1 MSHLRELHSMDD
13 VAAADWNA
21 LEGTSCPFLRHE
33 FLAALEHSGCV
44 GKGTGWIPAHLA
56 VFEEGRLVAATPV
69 YRKSHS
75 WGEFVFDFGWAQA
88 YERHGLPYYPKL
100 VCAVPFSPV
109 NNARLLTAPRGNAG
123 SDGRDPRL
131 HLQRLLVQAL
141 QDRCARESA
150 SSAHAL
156 FIDDA
161 ERGVFQSQGWLL
173 RHDVQFHWH
182 NAGFDS
188 FDAFLETLKADK
200 RKKIRRERRRCE
212 EAGITFDTLSGRQL
226 TPELL
231 KFLYRVHER
240 TFMQHGH
247 EPYLTQAFFA
257 ELAGT
262 LGDALMVKLARQH
275 GRPVAAAIFLW
286 SRTALFGR
294 YWGALDDF
302 HSLHFEACYHQGIE
316 FCIEHGLQRF
326 EPGTQGEHKVMRGF
340 TPASTWSAHY
350 IADARFREAIA
361 EFLAREGIAVDAYA
375 EQVSAHSPY
384 RRSVPVSP

>member
-1 MSHLRELHSMDD
+1 
-13 VAAADWNA
+13 
-21 LEGTSCPFLRHE
+21 
-33 FLAALEHSGCV
+33 
-44 GKGTGWIPAHLA
+44 
-56 VFEEGRLVAATPV
+56 V

-88 YERHGLPYYPKL
+88 YERHGLAYYPKL
-100 VCAVPFSPV
+100 VFAVPFSPV
-109 NNARLLTAPRGNAG
+109 NNPRLLTAVCGN
-123 SDGRDPRL
+123 GRDDGQGHRL

-141 QDRCARESA
+141 QDRCIGESA

-156 FIDDA
+156 FIDEG
-161 ERGVFQSQGWLL
+161 EREVFQSQGWLL
-173 RHDVQFHWH
+173 RHDVQFHWR
-182 NAGFDS
+182 NAGFSS
-188 FDAFLETLKADK
+188 FEDFLETLRADK

-212 EAGITFDTLSGRQL
+212 EAGIRFETLSGRDL

-231 KFLYRVHER
+231 RFLFHVHER
-240 TFMQHGH
+240 TFIQHGH
-247 EPYLTQAFFA
+247 EPYLNHAFFA
-257 ELAGT
+257 ELAKT
-262 LGDALMVKLARQH
+262 LGDALMVKLARQD

-286 SRTALFGR
+286 SQTALFGR

-350 IADARFREAIA
+350 IADERFRDAIA
-361 EFLAREGIAVDAYA
+361 TFLAREGIAVDAYA
-375 EQVSAHSPY
+375 EQISAHSPY
-384 RRSVPVSP
+384 RRNSGLQP